1 MASLYRGRDRMQLHL
16 GMLPGLLVYVLF
28 GIIPSV
34 ATAVISLT
42 NDSGIPGLPV
52 DFVGFQNYVQAFVL
66 DATGLLGSI
75 RDTLVFAVS
84 VTVIQN
90 ALALALAWLFTKRYP
105 GRAIFRSLVF
115 MPAALGVT
123 VIGLTWA
130 LIFNPSGGPAAN
142 LLAVWGGNSAFFGS
156 DTWAMPLVIFVQ
168 IWANLG
174 FTTIVYLAGMNTVPG
189 ELYEAAKMDG
199 ASGWRTFRSVTFPMI
214 AASTTVNV
222 LLAAV
227 GSLNTY
233 DLIYVLTDGL
243 YHTNTLGMYMFNTA
257 FEGSSNLGLAATIN
271 MVEFVITFV
280 VALTL
285 QKFLRKREEVLG

>member
-1 MASLYRGRDRMQLHL
+1 MQLHL
-16 GMLPGLLVYVLF
+16 GMAPGLLVYLVL
-28 GIIPSV
+28 GIVPSI

-42 NDSGIPGLPV
+42 NYSGIPGV
-52 DFVGFQNYVQAFVL
+52 SVSFVGLQNYIQAFVL
-66 DATGLLGSI
+66 DSTGIVGAV
-75 RDTLVFAVS
+75 RDTLVFSIS
-84 VTVIQN
+84 VTVLQN
-90 ALALALAWLFTKRYP
+90 VLALGLAHVFTKRYP
-105 GRAIFRSLVF
+105 GRALFRSLVF
-115 MPAALGVT
+115 MPASLGVT

-142 LLAVWGGNSAFFGS
+142 FLQLFGGNSAFFGS
-156 DTWAMPLVIFVQ
+156 DTLAMPLVILVQ

-174 FTTIVYLAGMNTVPG
+174 FTTIVYLAGMNTVPV

-199 ASGWRTFRSVTFPMI
+199 AGGWRLFRSITFPLI
-214 AASTTVNV
+214 APSTTVNV
-222 LLAAV
+222 LLATV

-271 MVEFVITFV
+271 MVEFVITLI

-285 QKFLRKREEVLG
+285 QKYLRKREEVL